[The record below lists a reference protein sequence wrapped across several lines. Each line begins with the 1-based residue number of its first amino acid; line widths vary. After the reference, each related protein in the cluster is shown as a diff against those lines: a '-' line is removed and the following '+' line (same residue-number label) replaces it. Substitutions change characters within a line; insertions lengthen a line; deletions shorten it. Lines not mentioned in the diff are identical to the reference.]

1 MLPLVFL
8 TPLAY
13 ACFTSVFGMWLNL
26 KFPNY
31 SWTSEITVVKQS
43 AASFIGIF
51 FGMMNGAIP
60 IIVLI
65 FCPQWNEAVVTLA
78 FTLVEGIGAGLL
90 WACVRRMSF

>member
-1 MLPLVFL
+1 
-8 TPLAY
+8 
-13 ACFTSVFGMWLNL
+13 MWLNL